1 MSNPL
6 VDDGIPTLNG
16 VHPSESNEKVTT
28 IPNPENDQPATS
40 EQSQLQDVVNGD
52 NSQGRPQMPDRDFD
66 SSISTSNADF
76 DDLMASTNGT
86 SNGKPNGVHEGNANG
101 SAKSYAAV
109 AAEGDQNDGKS
120 QDTDDL
126 DKSYADVVANRD
138 AKDNRG
144 IDDWTYPKLPITA
157 QSKNLKTASWRAGGI
172 RFAPLRVPM
181 RRRSQTAAVLFHC
194 MSIATFVSAF
204 WLICANPL
212 AWPIII
218 PYLIHL
224 ALSTTGT
231 NGNLTYRSEWVR
243 NMKLWKLFAGYFPMK
258 LHKTHDLPTDR
269 KYIFGYHPHGI
280 ISHGAF
286 AAFGTNALGF
296 RELFPGIT
304 NTLLTLDSNFR
315 LPFYRDYI
323 MLLGLQS
330 VSKESIWNLLSKGGP
345 KNDGQGRAVT
355 IVVGGARES
364 LEAQPGSL
372 RLILKSRKGFVKMAL
387 RTGADLVPVIGFG
400 ENDLYDQLSPKTHPI
415 VHRIQM
421 ILLKVFKFTVPALH
435 GRGVLNYDVGL
446 MPYRRPVNI
455 VMGRPI
461 RVDKAHGPQ
470 PSQKDID
477 ELHERYVQEVENL
490 WETYKDQFS
499 AERKTEMEIIA

>member
-1 MSNPL
+1 MSNSM
-6 VDDGIPTLNG
+6 VDGGVPVGNG
-16 VHPSESNEKVTT
+16 AHQSESLEKVTT
-28 IPNPENDQPATS
+28 IPNLENEQLVKL
-40 EQSQLQDVVNGD
+40 EQSQNQEATNVVDSNE
-52 NSQGRPQMPDRDFD
+52 RPKLRDHDFE

-76 DDLMASTNGT
+76 DDLMLSTNGISNGT
-86 SNGKPNGVHEGNANG
+86 SNGTPNGK
-101 SAKSYAAV
+101 AKSYATV
-109 AAEGDQNDGKS
+109 AAEADEQEDKG
-120 QDTDDL
+120 L
-126 DKSYADVVANRD
+126 DSNNGEKSYADVVADRD
-138 AKDNRG
+138 TKDSRG
-144 IDDWTYPKLPITA
+144 EDDWTYPKLPITA
-157 QSKNLKTASWRAGGI
+157 QPKDLKTGSWRPGGI

-181 RRRSQTAAVLFHC
+181 RRRLQTAAVLFHC
-194 MSIATFVSAF
+194 MSIATLVSAF

-218 PYLIHL
+218 IYLIHL
-224 ALSTTGT
+224 ALSTAGT
-231 NGNLTYRSEWVR
+231 SGNLTYRSEWVR
-243 NMKLWKLFAGYFPMK
+243 SLKLWKLFTGYFPMK
-258 LHKTHDLPTDR
+258 LHKTHELSTDR

-323 MLLGLQS
+323 MLHGLQS

-345 KNDGQGRAVT
+345 NNDGRGRAVT

-400 ENDLYDQLSPKTHPI
+400 ENDLYDQLSPKTHPL

-455 VMGRPI
+455 VIGRPI
-461 RVDKAHGPQ
+461 RVEKAHGPQ
-470 PSQKDID
+470 PAQEDID
-477 ELHERYVQEVENL
+477 ELHELYVREIEKL
-490 WETYKDQFS
+490 WDSYKDQF
-499 AERKTEMEIIA
+499 AIDRKADIEIFA

>member
-1 MSNPL
+1 MPSPI
-6 VDDGIPTLNG
+6 VDGIPVPNG
-16 VHPSESNEKVTT
+16 THSSESNEKVTT
-28 IPNPENDQPATS
+28 VPNPENDQPAQP
-40 EQSQLQDVVNGD
+40 EQSQNQDATNGA
-52 NSQGRPQMPDRDFD
+52 NGQERPPLPDRDFE

-76 DDLMASTNGT
+76 DDMMHSNNETPNEKSNGTTNGDSDST
-86 SNGKPNGVHEGNANG
+86 
-101 SAKSYAAV
+101 AKSYAAV
-109 AAEGDQNDGKS
+109 AAEADEKDGED
-120 QDTDDL
+120 QDTNGL
-126 DKSYADVVANRD
+126 EKSYADVVADRD
-138 AKDNRG
+138 ANDSKD
-144 IDDWTYPKLPITA
+144 DDGWSYPKLPITA
-157 QSKNLKTASWRAGGI
+157 QFDDPKAVSLRAGGI

-181 RRRSQTAAVLFHC
+181 KRRLQTAAVLFHC
-194 MSIATFVSAF
+194 MSIATLVSAF

-224 ALSTTGT
+224 ALSTAGT

-243 NMKLWKLFAGYFPMK
+243 SLKIWKLFTGYFPMK
-258 LHKTHDLPTDR
+258 LHKTHELPTDR

-345 KNDGQGRAVT
+345 KNDGKGRAVT

-455 VMGRPI
+455 VIGRPL
-461 RVDKAHGPQ
+461 RVERAHGSQ
-470 PSQKDID
+470 PAQEDID
-477 ELHERYVQEVENL
+477 ELHERYVQEIEKL
-490 WETYKDQFS
+490 WETYKDQF
-499 AERKTEMEIIA
+499 ATNRKADMEIFA